1 MESQDSPRDSADD
14 KLSDMTCLPRL
25 LALAFLAAAPLHAES
40 LEFGRFGAIPIHRP
54 AGTPSQLVLLVSG
67 APNGAETAE
76 MARSLSSS
84 GAVVAVVNLPRY
96 LAAAAPSQAFCSY
109 PSADL
114 EGLGRFVAKKLTL
127 QNLPAPL
134 LAGDLTGGGL
144 AYAAL
149 AQSPAGTFSGLL
161 TLGFCPHYDFPRPL
175 CGGNSL
181 RTDWNW
187 KKGGVRLRPE
197 LDLDDPW
204 VALDVPGP
212 ACEAGSLQ
220 EFAAGVKRAAII
232 PASTSATPAASAAS
246 GSGDAQIRAG
256 FDKLVALHQQ
266 REKERVEEAKAE
278 AFPDLPIVE
287 VPGAGPWRGRIA
299 VLITGDGGYV
309 GLDDRLGNRLSGS
322 GVPVAA
328 IDSLNYFWK
337 TRTPESATADLGRI
351 LDHYLAAW
359 KAESALLI
367 GYSQGADVL
376 PFLVERL
383 PERLLSKIAAV
394 ALVGPDSRAIFDF
407 QFGNYMAGLPKAP
420 DVAVA
425 PQIAKITGSQGI
437 KGLKLLCVYA
447 ERETDSLCRKL
458 PAGQVTLVPMPGGHG
473 YSKATAPMVNRLLTE
488 IGLAPTPA
496 ADPAKPEKPDIPEPH
511 P

>member
-1 MESQDSPRDSADD
+1 M
-14 KLSDMTCLPRL
+14 KCLPRL
-25 LALAFLAAAPLHAES
+25 STLALSALALVAAAPLHAES

-54 AGTPSQLVLLVSG
+54 PGTPSQLVLLLAG
-67 APNGAETAE
+67 APNGAETAK

-127 QNLPAPL
+127 QNLPLPL
-134 LAGDLTGGGL
+134 LAGDATGGGL

-181 RTDWNW
+181 RTDWSW

-197 LDLDDPW
+197 SDLEDPW
-204 VALDVPGP
+204 VALEVPGP

-220 EFAAGVKRAAII
+220 EFAAGVKRAAIVPVAAPES
-232 PASTSATPAASAAS
+232 PADS
-246 GSGDAQIRAG
+246 QIRAG

-266 REKERVEEAKAE
+266 REKERVEEAKTE

-299 VLITGDGGYV
+299 ILITGDGGYV

-337 TRTPESATADLGRI
+337 TRTPESATADLVRI

-359 KAESALLI
+359 KAESALLL

-425 PQIAKITGSQGI
+425 PQIAKVTA
-437 KGLKLLCVYA
+437 LKSVRLLCVYA
-447 ERETDSLCRKL
+447 ERETDSLCRTL

-488 IGLAPTPA
+488 IGLAPSPAPESATPE
-496 ADPAKPEKPDIPEPH
+496 KPEKSDIPEPH

>member
-1 MESQDSPRDSADD
+1 M
-14 KLSDMTCLPRL
+14 KLIPRL
-25 LALAFLAAAPLHAES
+25 LALALLAAVPLHAES
-40 LEFGRFGAIPIHRP
+40 LVFGRFGAIPIHRP
-54 AGTPSQLVLLVSG
+54 TGAPSQLVLLLAG
-67 APNGAETAE
+67 APNGEATAR
-76 MARSLSSS
+76 MARSLSAS
-84 GAVVAVVNLPRY
+84 GAVVAVVNVPRY

-114 EGLGRFVAKKLTL
+114 EGLGRFLAKKLAL
-127 QNLPAPL
+127 ANLPPPV
-134 LAGDLTGGGL
+134 LAGDATGGGL

-149 AQSPAGTFSGLL
+149 AQSPEGTFSGLL

-187 KKGGVRLRPE
+187 KKSGIRLRPE
-197 LDLDDPW
+197 ADLDDPW
-204 VALDVPGP
+204 VVLEVPGP

-220 EFAAGVKRAAII
+220 EFAAGIKRAAIV
-232 PASTSATPAASAAS
+232 PATAPTDPPAPA
-246 GSGDAQIRAG
+246 DAQLQAG

-278 AFPDLPIVE
+278 AFPDLPIIE
-287 VPGAGPWRGRIA
+287 IPGAGPWRGRIA

-309 GLDDRLGNRLSGS
+309 GLDDRLGNRLSNS

-337 TRTPESATADLGRI
+337 TRTPESATADLVRI
-351 LDHYLAAW
+351 LDHYLATW

-383 PERLLSKIAAV
+383 PERLLAKIVAV

-425 PQIAKITGSQGI
+425 PQIAKISASPGT
-437 KGLKLLCVYA
+437 KGVKLLCVYA

-473 YSKATAPMVNRLLTE
+473 YSKATAPMVDRFLTE
-488 IGLAPTPA
+488 IGLAPNPA
-496 ADPAKPEKPDIPEPH
+496 PEKVQPESPDAQP
-511 P
+511 

>member
-1 MESQDSPRDSADD
+1 M
-14 KLSDMTCLPRL
+14 KFLPRY
-25 LALAFLAAAPLHAES
+25 LALPSLAIFAIAAAFPLHAENPAS
-40 LEFGRFGAIPIHRP
+40 LEYGRFGAIPLHRP
-54 AGTPSQLVLLVSG
+54 AGAPSQLVLLVAG
-67 APNGAETAE
+67 APNGEETAT
-76 MARSLSSS
+76 MARSLTAS
-84 GAVVAVVNLPRY
+84 GALVAVVNLPRY

-114 EGLGRFVAKKLTL
+114 EGLGRFIAKKLAL
-127 QNLPAPL
+127 PNLPPPI
-134 LAGDLTGGGL
+134 LAGDATGGGL

-161 TLGFCPHYDFPRPL
+161 TFGFCPHYDFPRPL

-181 RTDWNW
+181 RTDWGW

-197 LDLDDPW
+197 ADLDDPW
-204 VALDVPGP
+204 VALDVAAP

-220 EFAAGVKRAAII
+220 EFASGVKRSAIV
-232 PASTSATPAASAAS
+232 PAESA
-246 GSGDAQIRAG
+246 GAQVQAG

-266 REKERVEEAKAE
+266 REKERGEEAKKD
-278 AFPDLPIVE
+278 AFPELPIVE

-299 VLITGDGGYV
+299 ILITGDGGYV

-337 TRTPESATADLGRI
+337 TRTPESATADLVRI
-351 LDHYLAAW
+351 LDHYLATW
-359 KAESALLI
+359 KAESALLV

-383 PERLLSKIAAV
+383 PERLRTKIAAV

-407 QFGNYMAGLPKAP
+407 QFGNFMAGLPKAP
-420 DVAVA
+420 DLAVA
-425 PQIAKITGSQGI
+425 PQIAKIGKTKSV
-437 KGLKLLCVYA
+437 KLLCIYA
-447 ERETDSLCRKL
+447 ERETDSLCQKLKL
-458 PAGQVTLVPMPGGHG
+458 PPGQVTLVEMPGGHG
-473 YSKATAPMVNRLLTE
+473 YSKATVPMVNRLLTE
-488 IGLAPTPA
+488 IGLSP
-496 ADPAKPEKPDIPEPH
+496 DAKPEKPDAQP
-511 P
+511 